1 MQDAKAL
8 KEAVTVICRRYN
20 TTADTQGGLAANI
33 DDENENQK
41 SLEEIMRQKAFLERS
56 VSALR
61 NQMEKVKQN
70 HKMEIMRK
78 VKENKVFLQQ
88 IDDLKKDLKKAK
100 EYKVP
105 AHLVPT
111 LGSRKNSLTD
121 RWKRNQLSFVKLSL
135 PTVDLTLCHM
145 GLSEKLADIM

>member
-1 MQDAKAL
+1 MCKL
-8 KEAVTVICRRYN
+8 KI
-20 TTADTQGGLAANI
+20 
-33 DDENENQK
+33 
-41 SLEEIMRQKAFLERS
+41 FLKQTLNVFRS

-88 IDDLKKDLKKAK
+88 IDDLKRELKKAK

-121 RWKRNQLSFVKLSL
+121 R
-135 PTVDLTLCHM
+135 
-145 GLSEKLADIM
+145 

>member
-121 RWKRNQLSFVKLSL
+121 R
-135 PTVDLTLCHM
+135 
-145 GLSEKLADIM
+145 